1 MKLLMLRFLFST
13 GIFLFPLHIFSS
25 SLHDYIYPKQQPSYS
40 NYGTTGLIQMP
51 SARFHE
57 PGSLG
62 LSWSHNDPY
71 IRGSVIAYPFSWLE
85 ASYGYTDINNALY
98 SNVESFSGDQSYKDK
113 GFDVKIK
120 LLNESQYLPSIA
132 MGVRDLAGSGT
143 FEGEYL
149 ALSKL
154 YKNIDFTI
162 GAGWGDLSHGA
173 YSNPLTKISNKFEN
187 RTFTEGG
194 QGGEFSSGRYF
205 SGRMGIFGGVEVF
218 IPNTKGLR
226 LKIEY
231 DSTTYLDEAFG
242 RGAASS
248 TFAFEPVKD
257 AKSRIN
263 YGVVYPI
270 TNSFQ
275 VKASFVKGNTYNI
288 GFSYIRSIG
297 KKNRKIKRTDP
308 YVPVKN
314 KEIIKEINA
323 SNDLFFYRN
332 VKTSLED
339 RELFMQKASL
349 DGSTFSVAY
358 SQMIHA
364 SHVRAVGRIARVLDE
379 ISPDDVETFNIVN
392 VNAGMGLSSVTVD
405 RESFSKYSAANV
417 HNLAFKSI
425 DIEGIK
431 YTSKKYKYNPTT
443 PYPLNFLRIE
453 PDLRSQIGGPDGFF
467 FGDLR
472 IAFDAETL
480 FSKSFS
486 LMTRITYGIYDNMGS
501 LDLASNSIIPHVRT
515 DIVKYLNAGRGEFSI
530 DRLQFNFF
538 QNPTKDLYYKIS
550 GGILEQMFTG
560 LGAEV
565 LYKPFDRNY
574 AIGVDAFSVQ
584 QRGYDGLLSLLDYKT
599 TTGHINFYYREPRS
613 KILFA
618 FKGGKY
624 LAGDSGVT
632 FDFSRRFKSGLVTG
646 VFFSLTDISK
656 REFGEGSFDKGFYF
670 TIPIDAF
677 TSKYNKRFFSWGLK
691 PLTRDGAAIL
701 SHGFHLY
708 GVTEQAQHETYF
720 RDKDDIY
727 D

>member
-1 MKLLMLRFLFST
+1 MLRFLFST